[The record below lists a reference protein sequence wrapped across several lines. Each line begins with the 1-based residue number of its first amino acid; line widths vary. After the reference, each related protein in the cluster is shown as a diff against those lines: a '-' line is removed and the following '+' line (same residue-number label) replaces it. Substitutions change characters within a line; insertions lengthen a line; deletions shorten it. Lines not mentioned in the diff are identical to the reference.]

1 MEKQKNEVQNEKM
14 KNETNSKMSKVEE
27 TKNVS
32 SSQPN
37 QPLKRKIVI
46 EFDQNSINITRAEVS
61 SNFELQAILENV
73 LRKIATN

>member
-1 MEKQKNEVQNEKM
+1 MSEQKNEVQNEKM
-14 KNETNSKMSKVEE
+14 KDENSSKMSKVEE

-37 QPLKRKIVI
+37 QPLRRKIII